1 MKMKW
6 KIQKNVFHLYWIW
19 QKTRKILKSRN
30 SVMKWNL
37 ISMLIHSDVYF
48 DGFCSRIEIQFRNFL
63 LCCWMNYEFNKFFE
77 QINRIMFVKDRWEFN
92 TYLKIETAKQFLK
105 ITSLMFPWCLRINK
119 VFFIK
124 ILWWKWTY
132 TKAQHFLEGFSWFV
146 FVLCWWWNS
155 I

>member
-1 MKMKW
+1 
-6 KIQKNVFHLYWIW
+6 
-19 QKTRKILKSRN
+19 
-30 SVMKWNL
+30 MKWNL

-77 QINRIMFVKDRWEFN
+77 QINKIMFLKDRWEFN

-124 ILWWKWTY
+124 YYDENGRTQKHNISLR
-132 TKAQHFLEGFSWFV
+132 GFPGSS
-146 FVLCWWWNS
+146 LCCVGDEIRYNLQNQ
-155 I
+155 IQKIG